1 MRFYRP
7 LGQISALTFDLDDTL
22 YDNRP
27 VILRTEQE
35 SLAFVQ
41 NYHPALKTMQNK
53 DFQKLRQSLRETEPE
68 IYHDVT
74 EWRRR
79 AVEQAMLNAGLSAQD
94 AATGA
99 EAAMENF
106 AKWRSRIGR
115 AAGDPRHA
123 GEARRKV
130 AAGGHHQRQRSA

>member
-41 NYHPALKTMQNK
+41 NYHPALKTFNVHELTQ
-53 DFQKLRQSLRETEPE
+53 LR
-68 IYHDVT
+68 
-74 EWRRR
+74 
-79 AVEQAMLNAGLSAQD
+79 
-94 AATGA
+94 
-99 EAAMENF
+99 
-106 AKWRSRIGR
+106 
-115 AAGDPRHA
+115 
-123 GEARRKV
+123 
-130 AAGGHHQRQRSA
+130 

>member
-41 NYHPALKTMQNK
+41 NYHSALKAMQNK
-53 DFQKLRQSLRETEPE
+53 DFQKLRNRTGDLP
-68 IYHDVT
+68 
-74 EWRRR
+74 RRDR
-79 AVEQAMLNAGLSAQD
+79 MAPPCG
-94 AATGA
+94 
-99 EAAMENF
+99 
-106 AKWRSRIGR
+106 
-115 AAGDPRHA
+115 
-123 GEARRKV
+123 
-130 AAGGHHQRQRSA
+130 

>member
-79 AVEQAMLNAGLSAQD
+79 AV
-94 AATGA
+94 
-99 EAAMENF
+99 
-106 AKWRSRIGR
+106 
-115 AAGDPRHA
+115 
-123 GEARRKV
+123 
-130 AAGGHHQRQRSA
+130 

>member
-1 MRFYRP
+1 MTRRIHAPNGGNNAFYRP

-53 DFQKLRQSLRETEPE
+53 DFQKLRQSLRKP
-68 IYHDVT
+68 
-74 EWRRR
+74 
-79 AVEQAMLNAGLSAQD
+79 
-94 AATGA
+94 
-99 EAAMENF
+99 
-106 AKWRSRIGR
+106 SR
-115 AAGDPRHA
+115 
-123 GEARRKV
+123 KFTMT
-130 AAGGHHQRQRSA
+130 